1 MSDTIFEKIGKTLTE
16 TGKAVTEKTKVIS
29 ESAKLNSKIIAKEAT
44 LRSLYHEI
52 GEYYY
57 SKYKDSPDEE
67 IALTVNE
74 LTDALNSITD
84 MKNQLLSIKGAVK
97 CVECGAECPIETS
110 FCGQCG
116 AKLVKPEP
124 PVEETAQNETESV
137 EEPENQVF
145 TGEVIEETTTEN
157 VDEQ

>member
-1 MSDTIFEKIGKTLTE
+1 MNDTIFEKIGKTLTE
-16 TGKAVTEKTKVIS
+16 TGKAVTEKTKVVG
-29 ESAKLNSKIIAKEAT
+29 ESAKLNSRIIAKEST
-44 LRSLYHEI
+44 VRSLYSEI

-57 SKYKDSPDEE
+57 NKYKDAPDEE
-67 IALTVNE
+67 ITEAVNVLTE
-74 LTDALNSITD
+74 TLNSIND

-97 CVECGAECPIETS
+97 CTECGTECPIECS

-124 PVEETAQNETESV
+124 PVEEEAAAETEPV

-145 TGEVIEETTTEN
+145 TGEVIEPNTTEST
-157 VDEQ
+157 EE

>member
-1 MSDTIFEKIGKTLTE
+1 MNDTIFEKIGKTLTE
-16 TGKAVTEKTKVIS
+16 TGKAVTEKTKIVS
-29 ESAKLNSKIIAKEAT
+29 ESARLNSRIIAKESS
-44 LRSLYHEI
+44 LRSLYSEI

-57 SKYKDSPDEE
+57 SKYKDAPDEE
-67 IALTVNE
+67 SAEAVNE
-74 LTDALNSITD
+74 LTDTLNSIAD

-97 CVECGAECPIETS
+97 CTECGAECPIENS

-124 PVEETAQNETESV
+124 PVEEKAQNDAEAA

-145 TGEVIEETTTEN
+145 TGEVIEETTTEST
-157 VDEQ
+157 DE